1 MLSLLTPAQMRQLDA
16 HMINEQGIPEEVLME
31 QAAMGV
37 TAAVEA
43 LLPLGGRV
51 FVFCGNGNNGGDG
64 LAVLRQLGTKGIDC
78 CAYLFCAPA
87 SLTGLAGLQYR
98 IAIASGLKAEII
110 LDDEALDA
118 IDFTKADVLVDA
130 LFGTGLSREISGRYR
145 LVVEKINASKK
156 PVVAVDIPS
165 GINGETGQVLGA
177 AVRASLTVTFMH
189 KKLGHLLFPGRE
201 YSGRVSI
208 TKIGIPSISLQAAQE
223 WEEADAQAL
232 LPPLGLNIHKGDN
245 GRALLCAGSKNY
257 IGAALLSS
265 KAALRAGCGLLHV
278 AVPGGIRAAFYEIPS
293 VICHPAGS
301 GFDWDLESAQIALA
315 LIPKMDA
322 AAIGPGMG
330 GGEGIAMLLR
340 AALLSKK
347 PLVLDADALNV
358 LAKNPS
364 LFEHIHE
371 KVVLTPHIGEM
382 SRLINKPADEI
393 LNNPL
398 ETAANAAKSWGCTL
412 LLKGATSVIAFGD
425 KVCLN
430 ASGNP
435 GLAKGGSGD
444 MLTGIILALLA
455 IGADPYK
462 AACAGAFLLGTSAQK
477 AYKLLQERMLLAS
490 DVLDV
495 LGEQNR

>member
-1 MLSLLTPAQMRQLDA
+1 MLSVLTPAQMRQLDA
-16 HMINEQGIPEEVLME
+16 HMINEQGTPEEVLME

-37 TAAVEA
+37 TAAVKE

-51 FVFCGNGNNGGDG
+51 FVFCGSGNNGGDG
-64 LAVLRQLGTKGIDC
+64 LAVLRQLGMKGIDC
-78 CAYLFCAPA
+78 SAYLFCAPA

-110 LDDEALDA
+110 LNDEALDV

-165 GINGETGQVLGA
+165 GINGETGQVLGT

-208 TKIGIPSISLQAAQE
+208 TKIGIPTISLQTAQE
-223 WEEADAQAL
+223 WEEADVQEL

-245 GRALLCAGSKNY
+245 GRALLCAGSKSY
-257 IGAALLSS
+257 VGAALLSS
-265 KAALRAGCGLLHV
+265 KAALRTGCGLLHV
-278 AVPGGIRAAFYEIPS
+278 AVPGGIRAAFYETPS

-301 GFDWDLESAQIALA
+301 GFDWDLEAAQTALA

-322 AAIGPGMG
+322 AALGPGMG
-330 GGEGIAMLLR
+330 SGEGIAMLLR
-340 AALLSKK
+340 AA
-347 PLVLDADALNV
+347 

-393 LNNPL
+393 LKSPL
-398 ETAANAAKSWGCTL
+398 ETASVASQSWGCTL
-412 LLKGATSVIAFGD
+412 LLKGATSIIAFGD
-425 KVCLN
+425 KVSLN

-444 MLTGIILALLA
+444 MLTGIILTLLA
-455 IGADPYK
+455 KGVDSYK
-462 AACAGAFLLGTSAQK
+462 AACAGAFMLGTSAEK

-490 DVLDV
+490 DVLDA
-495 LGEQNR
+495 LGV